1 MSTNASSYKS
11 EYTQEEQLERWSE
24 LIAYF
29 RWYPDILL
37 DWLRPTEID
46 KETGKVRKLGI
57 EIGADQRLLLRNMC
71 RFPYNFEVLF
81 RGYG

>member
-11 EYTQEEQLERWSE
+11 EYTQEEQLDRWSE

-29 RWYPDILL
+29 RWYPAILL

-46 KETGKVRKLGI
+46 KENNTYKTKYSYRRTTLEEWK
-57 EIGADQRLLLRNMC
+57 EAKN
-71 RFPYNFEVLF
+71 
-81 RGYG
+81 RGTIKK